1 VQLYQKYII
10 YFIRT
15 LLFLAIISFLYLFF
29 TKLFIYILP
38 FIIAW
43 IIASIINPLVN
54 YVDKRTK
61 IPRGIISAI
70 LLISLYTV
78 LGFLIFLGI
87 SRLITE
93 LINISDS
100 LPRYTYAIR
109 VTFNDLISK
118 VQNIYI
124 NLPPEFTQL
133 VNSSFNNVITSVT
146 SLISNAIGKSL
157 SLLSVFPKT
166 IIFII
171 VTTVASYLISRD
183 NKNIVK
189 FLLSQIPDDM
199 AVRLKSVE
207 RDLLKALGGFIK
219 AQLTIMGITFIITAS
234 GLYLIGIPYAL
245 TMALIIGIVDAL
257 PILGTGAILIP
268 WSIINMLMDDYRL
281 GFALLVLYG
290 IIVVTRQLIEPKI
303 VGKNIGLHPLVA
315 LASLYI
321 GLQIF
326 GIIGIVLGPL
336 TVIVI
341 KALQKTSMLPNWKET
356 KQP

>member
-1 VQLYQKYII
+1 MQLYQKYII

-29 TKLFIYILP
+29 TRFFIYILP

-43 IIASIINPLVN
+43 IIASIVNPLVN
-54 YVDKRTK
+54 YVDKKTK
-61 IPRGIISAI
+61 VPRGIISVV
-70 LLISLYTV
+70 LLGSLYAV
-78 LGFLIFLGI
+78 LGFLIFMGI

-109 VTFNDLISK
+109 VMFNDLINQA
-118 VQNIYI
+118 QNIYI
-124 NLPPEFTQL
+124 SLPPEFTQL
-133 VNSSFNNVITSVT
+133 VNSSFNNIITSVA
-146 SLISNAIGKSL
+146 SLISNTIGKSL
-157 SLLSVFPKT
+157 SLISVFPKT
-166 IIFII
+166 MIFII
-171 VTTVASYLISRD
+171 VTLVASYLISRD
-183 NKNIVK
+183 NKNIVN

-199 AVRLKSVE
+199 KGRLKSVE

-234 GLYLIGIPYAL
+234 GLYLIGIPYAF

-257 PILGTGAILIP
+257 PILGTGAVLVP
-268 WSIINMLMDDYRL
+268 WSIINMLLDNYSM

-321 GLQIF
+321 GLQVF

-336 TVIVI
+336 IVIVI
-341 KALQKTSMLPNWKET
+341 KALQKTSMLPSWKET